1 MSTSVALCR
10 SQVGRCA
17 PWRRRQPRVSRETAQ
32 KRLLCPLL
40 PHEATPA
47 TPSRDRL
54 PVSPPPQSQEGPF
67 PGRSPREPGVGSVPG
82 DEAHRR
88 AGSPETAAG
97 TVPLS
102 LVRIRLRAVCQN
114 DHNALPGPCLLV
126 SGARLRPGLVC
137 PPEFGCT
144 WGKGLLRP
152 SRVRD

>member
-1 MSTSVALCR
+1 M
-10 SQVGRCA
+10 GRCA

-114 DHNALPGPCLLV
+114 DHDALPGPSLLV